1 MVVGFVVGFGV
12 VGCVVGAV
20 CEGDFG
26 AGTTVAGVGGF
37 VAGGWLV
44 VFGVGVVVD
53 FVVVGGGVVDVV
65 KTSPILPITINAA
78 DEVGD
83 ALMGGGVSFAV
94 VVVDVEGVV
103 DCCGCC
109 CMLVCCSCCCCCVVV
124 CLCCYCRVVVCCGCC
139 CCGRVV
145 VCLCCC
151 CLVCCGVVVCCTL
164 HTSWAIRSK
173 LPSPLLSF

>member
-1 MVVGFVVGFGV
+1 MVVGFVVGGV
-12 VGCVVGAV
+12 VSCVVGAV

-26 AGTTVAGVGGF
+26 AGATVTGVGGF

-65 KTSPILPITINAA
+65 KTSPILLIVINAA

-94 VVVDVEGVV
+94 VVVDVGGVV
-103 DCCGCC
+103 DCCGCG
-109 CMLVCCSCCCCCVVV
+109 
-124 CLCCYCRVVVCCGCC
+124 CGCC
-139 CCGRVV
+139 CGVAG
-145 VCLCCC
+145 
-151 CLVCCGVVVCCTL
+151 CCGCWCSFLTCSL
-164 HTSWAIRSK
+164 FG
-173 LPSPLLSF
+173 LLIC

>member
-12 VGCVVGAV
+12 VGCVVRAV

-26 AGTTVAGVGGF
+26 AGATVTGVGGF

-65 KTSPILPITINAA
+65 KTSPILPIVINTA

-83 ALMGGGVSFAV
+83 VLMGGGVSFAV
-94 VVVDVEGVV
+94 VVVDVGGVV
-103 DCCGCC
+103 DCCGCGC
-109 CMLVCCSCCCCCVVV
+109 RCR
-124 CLCCYCRVVVCCGCC
+124 RVVVCCCGRWCCNCC
-139 CCGRVV
+139 CCCCFGV
-145 VCLCCC
+145 VC
-151 CLVCCGVVVCCTL
+151 
-164 HTSWAIRSK
+164 
-173 LPSPLLSF
+173 

>member
-26 AGTTVAGVGGF
+26 AGATVAGVGGF

-65 KTSPILPITINAA
+65 KTSPILPIAINTA
-78 DEVGD
+78 DEIGD
-83 ALMGGGVSFAV
+83 VLMGGECFVVVEVAEGVVCVVIV
-94 VVVDVEGVV
+94 VVVVVEFVEDVGSCGVEGVV
-103 DCCGCC
+103 G
-109 CMLVCCSCCCCCVVV
+109 VCCVV
-124 CLCCYCRVVVCCGCC
+124 LAPHTLFDLIRFPG
-139 CCGRVV
+139 
-145 VCLCCC
+145 
-151 CLVCCGVVVCCTL
+151 GVAGAT
-164 HTSWAIRSK
+164 TFNSFIF
-173 LPSPLLSF
+173 LSLSL